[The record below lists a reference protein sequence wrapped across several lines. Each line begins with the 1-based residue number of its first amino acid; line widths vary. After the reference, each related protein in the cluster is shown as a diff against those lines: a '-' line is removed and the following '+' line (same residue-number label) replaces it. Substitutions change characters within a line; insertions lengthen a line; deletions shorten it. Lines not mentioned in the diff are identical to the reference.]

1 MYFKKQKN
9 GWALFLLLL
18 AGIVLGGAIGE
29 WIGMKPAFEWLRY
42 GFHFGFDQPFVFDIK
57 VLVLTLGIS
66 IKLNI
71 AGIIGM
77 ILAIVIYRN
86 L

>member
-1 MYFKKQKN
+1 
-9 GWALFLLLL
+9 
-18 AGIVLGGAIGE
+18 
-29 WIGMKPAFEWLRY
+29 MKPAFEWLRY